1 MAKTKSI
8 FVCQSCGSQRS
19 RWEGRCSDCGE
30 WNTIVEELDSKP
42 PSSGRGAFGGVHSGR
57 VVSLKD
63 AQNRET
69 ILKRI
74 STGIGELDR
83 VLGGGG
89 LAYGSMVL
97 LGGSP
102 GVGKSTL
109 LLQMVGSIQ
118 GTVMYVS
125 GEESIDQTAHRAQR
139 LKVKKENLMLAS
151 EGNLEAILK
160 MTELHK
166 PEVLVID
173 SIQTVYTSEIPS
185 APGTVS
191 QVRECAGR
199 LMTLSKTSGVTIILV
214 GHVTK
219 DGSLA
224 GPKVLEHMVDTVL
237 AFEGDQTDQY
247 RLLRTL
253 KNRFGAALELGVFA
267 MGSYGLR
274 EVNNPSELFLEDRS
288 QAKVGSA
295 VFASMEGSRPL
306 LCEIQALTVPS
317 YIPSPRR
324 TAVGYDINRLHL
336 VIAILEK
343 RLGLNLGQQDV
354 FVNVVGGLKISE
366 PAADLAL
373 AAALISS
380 RKDISIPSDLLFFG
394 ELGLSGEVRY
404 IPFIEQRIREGH
416 KLGFVSFLGPKG
428 ASRDIT
434 IKNIKIK
441 EVQKISDLN
450 W

>member
-441 EVQKISDLN
+441 EVQKFRI
-450 W
+450 